1 MLRTG
6 AINLVLKVGLMLSSV
21 VFAIMSFVQGST
33 IIQYY
38 PDFIINLIG
47 ESATLILGSLIA
59 LCLALWLLSRRQR
72 FAAVAT
78 YLVFLTV
85 GILFNLTSLSYLST
99 VWPLWCIS
107 FALSLRYY
115 PRIRVLAKDNHG
127 RYVMKIIPA
136 ATAAIIA
143 SDEDLDSKDNSK
155 SNSKNTKIIGGTVV
169 DTLNHTTQDIQ
180 GTQADMPTTLNTS
193 TPTFREED
201 EKSDSANKHST
212 NTALEYEITHDV
224 DATIEEIFSHAGL
237 IQTDSTKD
245 ESQDD
250 VVGEMYT
257 PIASPFTE
265 TTNLESPEATNHTEP
280 SVRATQL
287 AQSDVIEPK
296 SIKRPRISR
305 LTKKT
310 VTEDTRAPRL
320 TKSIAKPIPPE
331 EPIIPLSEVVS
342 IEENPRIAKK
352 RAKAKSVP
360 RSRVKKTTD
369 TTALTSEYDIED
381 IQ

>member
-143 SDEDLDSKDNSK
+143 SDEDLDSKDSSK
-155 SNSKNTKIIGGTVV
+155 SNSKNTKIGGTVAHAS
-169 DTLNHTTQDIQ
+169 TQTTQD
-180 GTQADMPTTLNTS
+180 TQVDIPTTLNTS
-193 TPTFREED
+193 TPAFREED
-201 EKSDSANKHST
+201 EKSDIANKHST
-212 NTALEYEITHDV
+212 NTALDYEITHDV

-237 IQTDSTKD
+237 LQTDSTKD
-245 ESQDD
+245 ELQDD
-250 VVGEMYT
+250 VVGEMYS

-265 TTNLESPEATNHTEP
+265 TTNLGNSEATNLAEP
-280 SVRATQL
+280 SVQP
-287 AQSDVIEPK
+287 AQPAQFDVIEPK

-305 LTKKT
+305 ITKKT
-310 VTEDTRAPRL
+310 VTEDARVPRL

-331 EPIIPLSEVVS
+331 EPIVPLSEVVS

-369 TTALTSEYDIED
+369 TTAPTSEYDIED